1 IKKFGEFDMKTQ
13 MKFQKILAL
22 VTLIL
27 AALSFVLGILFCSGI
42 IGESRIYT
50 SGKFTY
56 TVKDPDNDGKEIVI
70 KNAINADALFE
81 YTQIINNVIVIM
93 AIVFILVVLTLFI
106 TSTNKR
112 RNYYVTNYVAIGLVV
127 LYSFVFAIC
136 MIVFCSKCVVL
147 AQQIDM
153 KMWKG
158 LVDAVEYDD
167 YNKPFKLYS
176 QNYSESYITMILG
189 YILSAL
195 VLVDIAA
202 WVLNLI
208 WKIKLMKGEKEL
220 LDGGFV
226 QEVA

>member
-1 IKKFGEFDMKTQ
+1 MKTQ

-56 TVKDPDNDGKEIVI
+56 TVTDPVTGKETEI

-81 YTQIINNVIVIM
+81 YTQHINNVIVIM

-153 KMWKG
+153 KAWKG
-158 LVDAVEYDD
+158 FVDDVDYDG
-167 YNKPFKLYS
+167 YNKPFK
-176 QNYSESYITMILG
+176 
-189 YILSAL
+189 
-195 VLVDIAA
+195 
-202 WVLNLI
+202 
-208 WKIKLMKGEKEL
+208 
-220 LDGGFV
+220 
-226 QEVA
+226 